1 MAVEFLLQWADELDD
16 WAGAAGVLAMSLG
29 ARLPALA
36 GLAVAGL
43 SGVSI
48 GLGLG
53 VLWGLAG

>member
-1 MAVEFLLQWADELDD
+1 MEFLLQWADELDD
-16 WAGAAGVLAMSLG
+16 WIGAGGLLALSLG

-36 GLAVAGL
+36 GIAVAGL

-53 VLWGLAG
+53 ALWGLPG